1 VKKKIFL
8 VVSSLGPGGSERVF
22 WLLSQGI
29 NKAEYEVSLV
39 MLDSSKKFL
48 SRDIPNV
55 NIIDL
60 NTSRASRSFIKL
72 YRLINREKP
81 YAVFSTSTH
90 INLLVALVA
99 VFVSIPKV
107 IARESN
113 IYTEMSEFATKRAR
127 IFGYS
132 VNLLY
137 RRFNFIICQSEEMK
151 ESFLNR
157 FEIKQKKLVVI
168 PNPVLSTKNYNA
180 VLTNTGMEKLLM
192 VARLSPEKS
201 HSRLL
206 KIFSMLPEKYHLT
219 IAGDGICKDDIIAQV
234 KKLNIEQRVSMI
246 GLIANV
252 DETVSKHDL
261 FLLTSVTEG
270 FPNAALEALAMG
282 IPVISFKVGGIASM
296 IRPGFNGYIV
306 EQDDIKGFKQSI
318 IKASSISWDHEK
330 IREDALARFSLQTV
344 ANQYTNLIC

>member
-1 VKKKIFL
+1 MKKKVFL
-8 VVSSLGPGGSERVF
+8 VVSSLSAGGSERVF

-29 NKAEYEVSLV
+29 NKKEYEVSLV
-39 MLDSSKKFL
+39 MIDSSKKFL
-48 SRDIPNV
+48 SREIADV

-60 NTSRASRSFIKL
+60 NTTRASRSFFKL
-72 YRLINREKP
+72 YKLINREKP
-81 YAVFSTSTH
+81 YAVFSTGTH
-90 INLLVALVA
+90 INLLVAFVA
-99 VFVSIPKV
+99 VFASIPKV

-113 IYTEMSEFATKRAR
+113 IYTEMSEFATRRAR

-137 RRFNFIICQSEEMK
+137 KRFNFIICQSEEMK

-157 FEIKQKKLVVI
+157 FKLKNKKLVVI

-180 VLTNTGMEKLLM
+180 VLTDTGMEKLLM

-206 KIFSMLPEKYHLT
+206 QIFSMLPEKYHLT
-219 IAGDGICKDDIIAQV
+219 IAGDGVCKDDIVAQI
-234 KKLNIEQRVSMI
+234 KKLNIEHRVNMI

-252 DETVSKHDL
+252 DETISKHDL
-261 FLLTSVTEG
+261 FLLTSITEG

-282 IPVISFKVGGIASM
+282 VPVISFKVGGIASM
-296 IRPGFNGYIV
+296 IKPGFNGYVID
-306 EQDDIKGFKQSI
+306 QDDIKGFKRSI
-318 IKASSISWDHEK
+318 IKASSMSWDHKK

-344 ANQYTNLIC
+344 ANQYTNLIN